1 MTHEKCTAKPTPT
14 KSRTTNNARP
24 SLPLRPWPRG
34 GPTPTVIAHHSAK
47 DKDHGLASA
56 KREEVFRSWASPNI
70 RTFVSPQ
77 GPTRVAVLM
86 DGADRDVVRGAM
98 MSQYGEE
105 ASDA

>member
-1 MTHEKCTAKPTPT
+1 MGVT
-14 KSRTTNNARP
+14 KHPDVRQ
-24 SLPLRPWPRG
+24 
-34 GPTPTVIAHHSAK
+34 
-47 DKDHGLASA
+47 
-56 KREEVFRSWASPNI
+56 
-70 RTFVSPQ
+70 PQ